1 MKIILLLLFSLAFLL
16 LFTLA
21 SSTNN
26 IPNQAFRTIRD
37 IEGNPLNKN
46 SRYFIVSAIWG
57 AGGGGVRLANL
68 GNQGQNDCPTSVVQS
83 HNDLDNGIA
92 VYITPHDPK
101 YDIISEM
108 STVNIKFYLDSPTC
122 SHFTMW
128 MVNDFPKPADQ
139 LYTIS
144 TDKDNGPRTTND
156 VKLINAGRILENS
169 KTLGETRLPAIEVP
183 GSVITMH
190 VVVRPP
196 VNDRNNVNALMH
208 CAVIFWSIREIL

>member
-46 SRYFIVSAIWG
+46 SRYFIVSPISG
-57 AGGGGVRLANL
+57 GGGGGVRLANL

-128 MVNDFPKPADQ
+128 MVDDFPKPIKSLGGSTYKLVFCPYGEKFTCQNVGIADENGYNRLVLTENAKAFVFQ
-139 LYTIS
+139 
-144 TDKDNGPRTTND
+144 KDEKIGM
-156 VKLINAGRILENS
+156 
-169 KTLGETRLPAIEVP
+169 AIV
-183 GSVITMH
+183 
-190 VVVRPP
+190 
-196 VNDRNNVNALMH
+196 
-208 CAVIFWSIREIL
+208 

>member
-37 IEGNPLNKN
+37 TKGNPLNKN
-46 SRYFIVSAIWG
+46 SRYFIVSAIRG

-83 HNDLDNGIA
+83 RNDLDNGIA
-92 VYITPHDPK
+92 VYITPHDTK

-128 MVNDFPKPADQ
+128 MVDDFPKPVDQ

-144 TDKDNGPRTTND
+144 TGEQLIDSVNLNNRFQIKSLGGSTYKLVFCPYGEKFTCQNVGIADENGYNRLVLTENEKAFVFKKDE
-156 VKLINAGRILENS
+156 RI
-169 KTLGETRLPAIEVP
+169 GMAIV
-183 GSVITMH
+183 
-190 VVVRPP
+190 
-196 VNDRNNVNALMH
+196 
-208 CAVIFWSIREIL
+208 